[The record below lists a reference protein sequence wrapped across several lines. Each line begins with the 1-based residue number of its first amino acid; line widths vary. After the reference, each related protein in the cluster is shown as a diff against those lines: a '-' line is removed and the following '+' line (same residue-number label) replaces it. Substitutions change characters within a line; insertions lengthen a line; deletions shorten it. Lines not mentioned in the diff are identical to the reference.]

1 MVDIS
6 ATPGSQSG
14 EDVNLAQKSGDVAE
28 HEDPSLS
35 EKADG
40 YSLDEEAARIATFI
54 YLNRKKKQSVS
65 TVISIQEAAR
75 IADEDLNRKKKQ
87 TYKGRMLI
95 WLALQSTGVIYGD
108 IGTSPLYVY
117 SSTFSSQPAY
127 DDLVGALSI
136 IIWTL
141 TIMVTIKY
149 MFIVLSADDDG
160 EGGTFALYSLLARY
174 AHIAQRDP
182 NTQGS
187 LNLERYNTGDM
198 KVANKGIR
206 TVIENSRVARV
217 FLKILGVLGVAMV
230 MSDGVLTPAQ
240 SILGAIQGLR
250 VAQPNISS
258 ATIVG
263 VSCAI
268 IVVLFAVQPF
278 GTSKIAT
285 SFAPI
290 VMIWLLFN
298 ACCGIYNLAKFDHSV
313 LKAFSPFFAGSF
325 LVRNGTD
332 GWRALSG
339 LLLAFTGVEALFAD
353 LGAFTKRAIQLS
365 WLCLA
370 FPCLLLAYIG
380 QAA

>member
-6 ATPGSQSG
+6 ATPGCQSGEDVNLAQKSGDVAEHEDPSLLEGSQSG

-28 HEDPSLS
+28 HEDPSLL

-40 YSLDEEAARIATFI
+40 YSLDKEAARIA
-54 YLNRKKKQSVS
+54 N
-65 TVISIQEAAR
+65 
-75 IADEDLNRKKKQ
+75 EDLNRKKKQ

-95 WLALQSTGVIYGD
+95 WLALQSTGVIYSD
-108 IGTSPLYVY
+108 IGTS
-117 SSTFSSQPAY
+117 
-127 DDLVGALSI
+127 
-136 IIWTL
+136 TL
-141 TIMVTIKY
+141 RPYRPTRPK
-149 MFIVLSADDDG
+149 
-160 EGGTFALYSLLARY
+160 
-174 AHIAQRDP
+174 
-182 NTQGS
+182 
-187 LNLERYNTGDM
+187 NLERYNTGDM

-206 TVIENSRVARV
+206 TMIENSRVARV

-258 ATIVG
+258 ATIVR

-290 VMIWLLFN
+290 VMFN
-298 ACCGIYNLAKFDHSV
+298 HSV

-332 GWRALSG
+332 GWQTLSG

-380 QAA
+380 QAAYIAQDATETAFTNPFFYTVIPGTFYFSLVIAVMATIVASQAMITGAF